1 MPEVSEWWYS
11 PDIVTLS
18 VVWIIPRWTSRK
30 RQRKGEE
37 WLMWSWTERAD
48 RRRCLVE
55 PTPKRRRAADSAD
68 HIKVSYVTYM
78 DLAGV
83 CVYACVHAWASI
95 CVCVLF
101 PGVGGWGAMSQTWRV
116 HGGEPDVDWWRLCE
130 SAHMHKPC
138 ICDTVSEVSEKG
150 KIRLPFQ
157 FGEGETEKQEWGG
170 GKTPQ
175 LVFSTGGFL
184 ATLLSRYR
192 SQTTSLGD
200 YVYGLRQ
207 QEWGCSLLFCWVPP
221 VLYDRGQFR
230 SPHAGTMVPKSNK
243 RRLK

>member
-83 CVYACVHAWASI
+83 CV
-95 CVCVLF
+95 CVCVCACMGIHMCLCF
-101 PGVGGWGAMSQTWRV
+101 VPRGGGL
-116 HGGEPDVDWWRLCE
+116 GGNEPDMKGTWGGTGCRL
-130 SAHMHKPC
+130 M
-138 ICDTVSEVSEKG
+138 EVVWKCAYAQAMYLWYG
-150 KIRLPFQ
+150 KW
-157 FGEGETEKQEWGG
+157 GEWEGE
-170 GKTPQ
+170 
-175 LVFSTGGFL
+175 
-184 ATLLSRYR
+184 
-192 SQTTSLGD
+192 D
-200 YVYGLRQ
+200 
-207 QEWGCSLLFCWVPP
+207 
-221 VLYDRGQFR
+221 
-230 SPHAGTMVPKSNK
+230 
-243 RRLK
+243 